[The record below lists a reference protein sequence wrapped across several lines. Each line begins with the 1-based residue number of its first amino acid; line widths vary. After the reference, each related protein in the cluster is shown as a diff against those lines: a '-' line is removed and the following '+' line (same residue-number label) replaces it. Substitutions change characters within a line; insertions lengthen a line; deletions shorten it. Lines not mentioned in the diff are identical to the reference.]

1 MTDIRGSKILV
12 IGGAGF
18 IGSHVVEQLT
28 KEDVSEIIIYDNFVR
43 GTVDN
48 LEEALK
54 DKRVRIFEIGGD
66 ILHLDILNKAINQSD
81 YVIHLAALW
90 LLQCYDY
97 PRAAFEVNIQGT
109 FNVLEACRDNKIK
122 RLIFSSSASVYGDA
136 VEVPMTEEHPFN
148 NRTFYGAT
156 KIAGEQM
163 CRAFY
168 ERYGMPSVGLRYM
181 NVYGPRQDYKG
192 AYITVI
198 MNILDRLDAGTPPI
212 IYGDGSQ
219 SYDFIYIDD
228 AARANIAALKAD
240 TVDQFYNVGK
250 GKKTSV
256 KEICELLLKITNSDQ
271 KIEYKPEGKTFVTN
285 RIGSTEKAEKELGF
299 RSKVELREGL
309 EKLIEWRKSHKRR
322 FGDKWKVFE

>member
-28 KEDVSEIIIYDNFVR
+28 KEDVSEIIVYDNFVR

-66 ILHLDILNKAINQSD
+66 ILHLDILNKAVSQSD

-122 RLIFSSSASVYGDA
+122 RLVFSSSASVYGDA

-168 ERYGMPSVGLRYM
+168 ERYGMPYVGLRYM

-198 MNILDRLDAGTPPI
+198 MKILDRLDAGSPPI

-219 SYDFIYIDD
+219 SYDFIYVDD

-240 TVDQFYNVGK
+240 SVDQFYNVGI

-256 KEICELLLKITNSDQ
+256 KEICELLLKITGSDQ
-271 KIEYKPEGKTFVTN
+271 KIKYEPEEKTFVTY
-285 RIGSTEKAEKELGF
+285 RVGSIEKAEKELCF
-299 RSKVELREGL
+299 KAKVELREGL
-309 EKLIEWRKSHKRR
+309 EKLIEWRKSHKKR
-322 FGDKWKVFE
+322 FGDK